1 MWLNTIKVYLFVSSV
16 QSDGVHHRENQA
28 SEVIIVRMQ
37 AIEGNTVC
45 HEFQVKDTATLDFC
59 SEEFGRTTYITP
71 TSLLKKLIQRRST
84 LNIWWRLTYQFLLV
98 CDIQFLAI
106 IVLLLHLLFQSIFTY
121 NQYSCL
127 ENPHGQR
134 SLAGYSP
141 WGHKELDMTEQ
152 LSTAQHTHT
161 HRHTHTD
168 THTYIFVWIYIYIY
182 LKC

>member
-1 MWLNTIKVYLFVSSV
+1 MKAVK
-16 QSDGVHHRENQA
+16 GH
-28 SEVIIVRMQ
+28 
-37 AIEGNTVC
+37 TVC

-59 SEEFGRTTYITP
+59 SEEFGQTTYITP

-84 LNIWWRLTYQFLLV
+84 LNIWWTLTYQFLLV

-141 WGHKELDMTEQ
+141 WGHKELDTTEW
-152 LSTAQHTHT
+152 LSTAQHTVKGFSIVNEIEADAFLEFPCFLYDPACWQFDLWFLCVFQT
-161 HRHTHTD
+161 
-168 THTYIFVWIYIYIY
+168 
-182 LKC
+182 

>member
-1 MWLNTIKVYLFVSSV
+1 MKAVK
-16 QSDGVHHRENQA
+16 GH
-28 SEVIIVRMQ
+28 
-37 AIEGNTVC
+37 TVC

-59 SEEFGRTTYITP
+59 SEEFGQTTYITP

-84 LNIWWRLTYQFLLV
+84 LNIWWTLTYQFLLV

-141 WGHKELDMTEQ
+141 WGHKELDTTERLSRHIFFAPLGFDHFRLLAWVLQWWPQKVLVITSAIHTQ
-152 LSTAQHTHT
+152 LMA
-161 HRHTHTD
+161 
-168 THTYIFVWIYIYIY
+168 
-182 LKC
+182 